1 MKNSVIILLL
11 VSLTLGMISCNRDP
25 KTVDEGTV
33 SLIINV
39 NHHGFPIAN
48 ARLYRINGTN
58 VWPGE
63 DTTLYETVYQ
73 CDANGNFTIGD
84 IGNGTK
90 DLVIYARGIDPSW
103 DSTATT
109 PVHGYQMFHVV
120 TSIGQ
125 DKDIQA
131 SIYVSE

>member
-1 MKNSVIILLL
+1 MKQLVTYSILIL
-11 VSLTLGMISCNRDP
+11 VMIFASCKPDP

-33 SLIINV
+33 RLIINV
-39 NHHGFPIAN
+39 NHHGAPIPN

-73 CDANGNFTIGD
+73 CDANGNFTIDD

-90 DLVIYARGIDPSW
+90 DLVVYARGIDPTW
-103 DSTATT
+103 DSSGTT
-109 PVHGYQMFHVV
+109 PVHGYQIFHVV

-125 DKDIQA
+125 DKDIQV
-131 SIYVSE
+131 SLYVSE

>member
-1 MKNSVIILLL
+1 MKNSVIIFLL

-33 SLIINV
+33 RLIINV

-48 ARLYRINGTN
+48 ARLYRINGTT

-73 CDANGNFTIGD
+73 CDLNGNFTITD

-109 PVHGYQMFHVV
+109 SVHGYQMFHVV

-125 DKDIQA
+125 DKDIPV
-131 SIYVSE
+131 SLYVSE